1 MRAAY
6 MKDDLLPV
14 DVEKQALSTAA
25 WFFQHARL
33 FKKERDLDL
42 PDGFPSRFR
51 TAVEFAK
58 FYRPGLR
65 YEPLSLADPV
75 PFFHELSDYLRDLFR
90 KRSTTTRG

>member
-1 MRAAY
+1 MEGCVEAPAAY
-6 MKDDLLPV
+6 EIGVTNRWLLGDL
-14 DVEKQALSTAA
+14 DHALT
-25 WFFQHARL
+25 RL

-65 YEPLSLADPV
+65 YEPLSLTDPV